1 MTDDVQ
7 MLVQRQEAEREMT
20 ERLQKM
26 QVDKQIAVEMA
37 ASLQR
42 SLQAANDRQ
51 TTQSKLHNDKKTLDK
66 VCRGQFRHS

>member
-1 MTDDVQ
+1 V
-7 MLVQRQEAEREMT
+7 LVQRQEAEREMT

-42 SLQAANDRQ
+42 SVQTASNDDKRRAATRLQ
-51 TTQSKLHNDKKTLDK
+51 NDKTAPKNARDK
-66 VCRGQFRHS
+66 VIPVSG